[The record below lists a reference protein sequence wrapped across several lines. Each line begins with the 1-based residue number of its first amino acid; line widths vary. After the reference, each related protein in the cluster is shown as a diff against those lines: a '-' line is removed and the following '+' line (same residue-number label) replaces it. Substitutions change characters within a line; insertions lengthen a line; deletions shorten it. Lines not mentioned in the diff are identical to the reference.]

1 MPSIEDII
9 LNQGK
14 WTGISGVRLHLS
26 HTFVEDAAR
35 FMVLDNPGHAFI
47 LTGFFI
53 PLGWD
58 SPTAPG
64 PVNKSSLNNT
74 VSVPKSPIPET
85 GSVESDGPPGAYFL
99 GKALTKLGWK
109 ITYVVDHYAAFT
121 LKGQPTVEEV
131 IEFPITDE
139 KNSED
144 FAKELLAKHDPSVLV
159 AVERPGMSA
168 EGKYQFVGGTD
179 VTVRT
184 AKLDYLFRHHNA
196 TVGIGDWGN
205 EIGLANISEFTGP
218 NLPSKAPTITGSTH
232 PIIAAVSNWGAY
244 GLIAAISK
252 ITNRNLL
259 PHPDMEF
266 DHIQRLIE
274 CGMVDGRGRSE
285 WIVDGFGPEENR
297 RVLVDL
303 WDHLYAAGITK
314 L

>member
-26 HTFVEDAAR
+26 DTFVEDAAR

-58 SPTAPG
+58 SPEA
-64 PVNKSSLNNT
+64 
-74 VSVPKSPIPET
+74 PIPET

-99 GKALTKLGWK
+99 GRALTNLGWK
-109 ITYVVDHYAAFT
+109 VTYVVDRYASFT
-121 LKGQPTVEEV
+121 LKDQPTVEEV

-144 FAKELLAKHDPSVLV
+144 FAKELLAKYDPSVLV
-159 AVERPGMSA
+159 AVERPWVSA

-179 VTVRT
+179 VTIRT

-205 EIGLANISEFTGP
+205 EIGLANISEYTGP

-303 WDHLYAAGITK
+303 WDHLYSAGITK

>member
-1 MPSIEDII
+1 
-9 LNQGK
+9 
-14 WTGISGVRLHLS
+14 
-26 HTFVEDAAR
+26 
-35 FMVLDNPGHAFI
+35 MVLDNPGHAFI

-58 SPTAPG
+58 S
-64 PVNKSSLNNT
+64 LE
-74 VSVPKSPIPET
+74 SPIPET

-99 GKALTKLGWK
+99 GRALTNLGWK
-109 ITYVVDHYAAFT
+109 VTYVVDHYASFT

-139 KNSED
+139 KSSED
-144 FAKELLAKHDPSVLV
+144 FAKELLAKYNPSVLV
-159 AVERPGMSA
+159 AIERPGMSA

-205 EIGLANISEFTGP
+205 EIGLANISEYTGP
-218 NLPSKAPTITGSTH
+218 NLPSKAPTITESNH

-252 ITNRNLL
+252 IANRNLL

-274 CGMVDGRGRSE
+274 YGMVDGRGRSE

-303 WDHLYAAGITK
+303 WDHLYSAGITK